1 MCGCGCGAQWS
12 STDGAVPVQV
22 DPSLARC
29 TQQKSE
35 QWPRRLHPRPAK
47 HRNPHRPPLSSRTHA
62 RSRTRT
68 QGRRRRRRIRGWHR
82 SHQYASHTHRRGEA
96 RVWSAGW
103 SCVNSY
109 GGRTVLSDSWSGLWT
124 FRISDSPTAYRAT
137 AYVMRAREGHARRQ
151 PAGRPWTAAKTWR
164 RRGAR
169 IGDTQVGA
177 WQGIQVAKPNSRS
190 SKARRLQRRD
200 SNTCTGPFP
209 RSLPSQSHRSMVIRA
224 QGSRQPRAFTR
235 PSTRSHH
242 DAGPSTVI
250 Y

>member
-137 AYVMRAREGHARRQ
+137 AYVMRAREGHALRVAASRPADHGPQLKRGGGEERGSETRR
-151 PAGRPWTAAKTWR
+151 
-164 RRGAR
+164 
-169 IGDTQVGA
+169 
-177 WQGIQVAKPNSRS
+177 
-190 SKARRLQRRD
+190 
-200 SNTCTGPFP
+200 
-209 RSLPSQSHRSMVIRA
+209 
-224 QGSRQPRAFTR
+224 
-235 PSTRSHH
+235 
-242 DAGPSTVI
+242 
-250 Y
+250 

>member
-1 MCGCGCGAQWS
+1 MRASSCAGVGVVHSGAAQ
-12 STDGAVPVQV
+12 TVPC
-22 DPSLARC
+22 RC
-29 TQQKSE
+29 KSIYRWHVAPKSQQKSE

-137 AYVMRAREGHARRQ
+137 AYVMRAREGHALRVAASRPADHGPQLKRGGGEERGSETRR
-151 PAGRPWTAAKTWR
+151 
-164 RRGAR
+164 
-169 IGDTQVGA
+169 
-177 WQGIQVAKPNSRS
+177 
-190 SKARRLQRRD
+190 
-200 SNTCTGPFP
+200 
-209 RSLPSQSHRSMVIRA
+209 
-224 QGSRQPRAFTR
+224 
-235 PSTRSHH
+235 
-242 DAGPSTVI
+242 
-250 Y
+250 

>member
-1 MCGCGCGAQWS
+1 MRASSCAGVGVVHSGAAQ
-12 STDGAVPVQV
+12 TVPVQV
-22 DPSLARC
+22 DLSLARC
-29 TQQKSE
+29 TEQKSE
-35 QWPRRLHPRPAK
+35 QWPRRLQPRPAK
-47 HRNPHRPPLSSRTHA
+47 HRNRHRPPLSSNTHA
-62 RSRTRT
+62 RARTRT

-82 SHQYASHTHRRGEA
+82 SHQYAWHTHRRGES
-96 RVWSAGW
+96 RVWSARW

-190 SKARRLQRRD
+190 SKAGE
-200 SNTCTGPFP
+200 TGGCNGETATHVRAVP
-209 RSLPSQSHRSMVIRA
+209 SLPPQPEPPIDGH
-224 QGSRQPRAFTR
+224 SRTAR